1 MTEARTDEPDE
12 GTARRLSAYP
22 TSDDAL
28 KLVDE
33 STDADAWI
41 RGDTVDLEVWE

>member
-1 MTEARTDEPDE
+1 MSETD
-12 GTARRLSAYP
+12 TAHRLSAYP

-33 STDADAWI
+33 QSDADAWI
-41 RGDTVDLEVWE
+41 RGEPTEVRR